1 MKVLA
6 KATAILVPMAV
17 PCIHRPEW
25 GDISETFVRGLFV
38 CFFFYKVN
46 EVPCCCRFLDFGQ
59 VVENRYWRRSW
70 CWTEPFFGHF
80 IIEIP
85 LVQLVYEIH
94 NPFSCFRY
102 HG

>member
-38 CFFFYKVN
+38 CFFFSIKLMKY
-46 EVPCCCRFLDFGQ
+46 L
-59 VVENRYWRRSW
+59 VVVGFW
-70 CWTEPFFGHF
+70 
-80 IIEIP
+80 I
-85 LVQLVYEIH
+85 LVRL
-94 NPFSCFRY
+94 
-102 HG
+102 